1 MDFLWRTKA
10 SRLVAATKPKRI
22 LDLATGSGDLALELR
37 KACPGADIV
46 GGDFCLPM
54 LAEAK
59 KKNVPWLVQADGLN
73 LPFRDSIFDALTVAF
88 GLRNMA
94 SWSGALTEMAR
105 VLRPGGLVLV
115 MDFSMPPAP
124 IKAIYRVY
132 LHHGLPRL
140 AEWITGNR
148 EAYQY
153 LGQSIESFPKGRA
166 MKELMESTGFS
177 DVREYPLFFGVA
189 AIYTGTRRS

>member
-1 MDFLWRTKA
+1 
-10 SRLVAATKPKRI
+10 
-22 LDLATGSGDLALELR
+22 
-37 KACPGADIV
+37 
-46 GGDFCLPM
+46 
-54 LAEAK
+54 
-59 KKNVPWLVQADGLN
+59 
-73 LPFRDSIFDALTVAF
+73 
-88 GLRNMA
+88 
-94 SWSGALTEMAR
+94 
-105 VLRPGGLVLV
+105 

-189 AIYTGTRRS
+189 AIYTGTRKS

>member
-37 KACPGADIV
+37 KACPGADVV

-153 LGQSIESFPKGRA
+153 LGQSIESFPKGCA

-177 DVREYPLFFGVA
+177 EVREYPLFFGVA
-189 AIYTGTRRS
+189 AIYTGIRK